1 MVAEHLCEALGLKSS
16 TTKKKNERKKKGRKE
31 DVSIER

>member
-16 TTKKKNERKKKGRKE
+16 TTKKKKMKERSKEGRKM
-31 DVSIER
+31 